1 MQIVVPITAE
11 DIKNIR
17 PAIKLWGSLGA
28 HKGHSLLI
36 LAPAGLAEEAMSFA
50 RGISQLPEKL
60 FDRVSVSA
68 ISMSERSIEMSGLW
82 SKYFSNNPQES
93 LWMELSVIPLTEN
106 WVSKL
111 TEKTAFARGLLLGP
125 PSGPHRVG
133 LYRHKAGPA
142 LQSWTVPAIKGMH
155 RELPHSHGSF
165 FQAIFRPS
173 DLFQVVH
180 NLDEVMGE
188 AIFAIPATRT
198 TDLFKPKTK
207 QLKNE
212 TPPAAPTPTL
222 LVVETPPTEDAL
234 TETSL
239 PRIIRRKS

>member
-1 MQIVVPITAE
+1 MQIVVPITTE
-11 DIKNIR
+11 SIKNIR
-17 PAIKLWGSLGA
+17 PAIKLWASLGA
-28 HKGHSLLI
+28 HKGHSLLV
-36 LAPAGLAEEAMSFA
+36 LAPGGLVEEAMSFA

-60 FDRVSVSA
+60 FDKVSVSS
-68 ISMSERSIEMSGLW
+68 IPMSERSIEMSVLW

-93 LWMELSVIPLTEN
+93 LWLELNVIPLTEN

-111 TEKTAFARGLLLGP
+111 AEKTTFARGLLLGP

-142 LQSWTVPAIKGMH
+142 LQPWTVPAITGFH
-155 RELPHSHGSF
+155 RELPHSHESF
-165 FQAIFRPS
+165 FQAVFRPS

-188 AIFAIPATRT
+188 TIFAIPATREA
-198 TDLFKPKTK
+198 DLFKLKTK
-207 QLKNE
+207 QPKNE
-212 TPPAAPTPTL
+212 TPPAAPTPAL
-222 LVVETPPTEDAL
+222 LVAETPPTEDAL

>member
-1 MQIVVPITAE
+1 MQVVVPITAQ

-28 HKGHSLLI
+28 HKGHTLLI
-36 LAPAGLAEEAMSFA
+36 LAPAGLTEEAMSFA

-68 ISMSERSIEMSGLW
+68 IAMSERSIEMSVLW

-111 TEKTAFARGLLLGP
+111 AEKTVFARGLLLGP

-155 RELPHSHGSF
+155 RELPQSHGSF

-188 AIFAIPATRT
+188 TIFAIPATRE

-207 QLKNE
+207 QPKNE
-212 TPPAAPTPTL
+212 TSPTSPTPAL
-222 LVVETPPTEDAL
+222 LVAETPPTEEAL